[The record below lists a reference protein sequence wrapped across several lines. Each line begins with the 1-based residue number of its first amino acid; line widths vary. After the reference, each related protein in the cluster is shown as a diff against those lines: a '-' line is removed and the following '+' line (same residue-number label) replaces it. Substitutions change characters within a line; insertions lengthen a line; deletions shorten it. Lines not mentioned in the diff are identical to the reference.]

1 MVLPAV
7 PEWGAHRR
15 DVARNPA
22 RPAVPQAP
30 RRRRAGEDAHG
41 QRAGPFRHQHV
52 VGGIGDQHDLARFHT
67 QVARCHQERRGIR
80 LLMGHLVPVH
90 GGLEHVDE
98 PCRLQLKFQPFP
110 MAGGDERDAAAPAA
124 QPLECLRGARYERG
138 DFRLEDLDPA
148 SIDTRPELTRNAQA
162 LVHAPPVGRVVALEE
177 RIVEGQIELA
187 EDLAVGGLGPRDRV
201 DERAVPVERPDR
213 TLVERTQDITGRTSP
228 VKQSHDTILTAT
240 GDRRDALGEDGQQ
253 SATALVDRGSRDR
266 LAAVPDPLAPPLQRV
281 FDTAARKGVTI
292 EIVTFPE
299 STHTAEEA
307 ARAVG
312 AELGQIVKSLVFVA
326 PREDGELEPYVV
338 LVAGP
343 DRVDVAQLAAV
354 LGEPGIRRATAREA
368 NALTG
373 FVIGGIPPFG
383 HSRPIRVVMDPALGR
398 HQIVWAAAGAQ
409 NAVFAV
415 SPATLRM
422 LANAT
427 VAPIAARPASSGSVG
442 SIEGQAQATGRAGG
456 A

>member
-1 MVLPAV
+1 M
-7 PEWGAHRR
+7 
-15 DVARNPA
+15 
-22 RPAVPQAP
+22 
-30 RRRRAGEDAHG
+30 
-41 QRAGPFRHQHV
+41 
-52 VGGIGDQHDLARFHT
+52 
-67 QVARCHQERRGIR
+67 
-80 LLMGHLVPVH
+80 
-90 GGLEHVDE
+90 
-98 PCRLQLKFQPFP
+98 
-110 MAGGDERDAAAPAA
+110 
-124 QPLECLRGARYERG
+124 
-138 DFRLEDLDPA
+138 
-148 SIDTRPELTRNAQA
+148 
-162 LVHAPPVGRVVALEE
+162 
-177 RIVEGQIELA
+177 
-187 EDLAVGGLGPRDRV
+187 
-201 DERAVPVERPDR
+201 
-213 TLVERTQDITGRTSP
+213 
-228 VKQSHDTILTAT
+228 
-240 GDRRDALGEDGQQ
+240 
-253 SATALVDRGSRDR
+253 
-266 LAAVPDPLAPPLQRV
+266 PDPLAPPLQRV

-368 NALTG
+368 NELTG

-398 HQIVWAAAGAQ
+398 HQTVWAAAGAQ

-427 VAPIAARPASSGSVG
+427 VAPIAARAASSGSVG
-442 SIEGQAQATGRAGG
+442 SIEGQAQATGPAGG